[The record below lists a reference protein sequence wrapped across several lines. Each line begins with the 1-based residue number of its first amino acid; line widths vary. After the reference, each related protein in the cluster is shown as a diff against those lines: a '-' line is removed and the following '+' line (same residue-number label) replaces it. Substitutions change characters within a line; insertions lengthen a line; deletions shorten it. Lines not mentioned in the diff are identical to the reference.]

1 MGAYK
6 TLLISRIIYPI
17 KLAHKYFMLSQTNYK
32 ADTSLFQEACHSLP
46 KREMKTTINKPTG
59 DFFYDPWVLKDEYKG
74 TVWETLY
81 NSLPVSK
88 GEARIIILDPGQCY
102 QVHADIDDRYHL
114 NILGDNSYLIDL
126 VRDIMH
132 PLSQDGIW
140 YDMDASFLHTATNFG
155 RKARVQLV
163 VRKLLKKNKLSNPVE
178 VSLATSMENANHA
191 RFLFDNTMSP
201 WFNEANKLGFINNF
215 TQGTVSINFNIE
227 QDKLESFKRIL
238 PKEFKIL

>member
-1 MGAYK
+1 MI
-6 TLLISRIIYPI
+6 TP
-17 KLAHKYFMLSQTNYK
+17 TNYTVDPK
-32 ADTSLFQEACHSLP
+32 LFQEACQYLP
-46 KREMKTTINKPTG
+46 KNVMKTTINEPTG
-59 DFFYDPWVLKDEYKG
+59 DFFYDPWILKEEYKG
-74 TVWETLY
+74 TVWKTLY
-81 NSLPVSK
+81 DSLPAPK

-102 QVHADIDDRYHL
+102 QIHADIDDRYHL

-126 VRDIMH
+126 VRETMH

-163 VRKLLKKNKLSNPVE
+163 VRKLLKQNKLSNPVK
-178 VSLATSMENANHA
+178 VSLTTSMNNVGHA

-215 TQGTVSINFNIE
+215 VQGAVTITFDIE
-227 QDKLESFKRIL
+227 QDKVESLKRIL
-238 PKEFKIL
+238 PKEFTLN

>member
-1 MGAYK
+1 M
-6 TLLISRIIYPI
+6 LIS
-17 KLAHKYFMLSQTNYK
+17 TNYTVDPK
-32 ADTSLFQEACHSLP
+32 LFQEACQSLP
-46 KREMKTTINKPTG
+46 ISGMKTTINQPTG
-59 DFFYDPWVLKDEYKG
+59 NFFYDPWVITDEYKE

-81 NSLPVSK
+81 NSLPVIK
-88 GEARIIILDPGQCY
+88 GEARIIILDPGHCY

-126 VRDIMH
+126 VRDTMH

-163 VRKLLKKNKLSNPVE
+163 IRKLLKRNKLSNPVE
-178 VSLATSMENANHA
+178 VSLATSMENTNHA

-215 TQGTVSINFNIE
+215 TQGNVSITFNIE
-227 QDKLESFKRIL
+227 QDKLESFKCML

>member
-1 MGAYK
+1 
-6 TLLISRIIYPI
+6 
-17 KLAHKYFMLSQTNYK
+17 MLSPTNYTVN
-32 ADTSLFQEACHSLP
+32 TSLFQEACIQLP
-46 KREMKTTINKPTG
+46 TGNMKTTINQPTG
-59 DFFYDPWVLKDEYKG
+59 NFFYDHWILKDEYKG

-81 NSLPVSK
+81 NSLPASK
-88 GEARIIILDPGQCY
+88 GEARIIILDPAHCY
-102 QVHADIDDRYHL
+102 QTHADIDDRYHL

-126 VRDIMH
+126 VRDTMH

-163 VRKLLKKNKLSNPVE
+163 VRKLLKRNKLSNPVE
-178 VSLATSMENANHA
+178 VSLATSMENTNHA

-201 WFNEANKLGFINNF
+201 WFNEANKLGFINSF
-215 TQGTVSINFNIE
+215 AQGNVSITFNIE
-227 QDKLESFKRIL
+227 QDKLESFKRML

>member
-1 MGAYK
+1 
-6 TLLISRIIYPI
+6 
-17 KLAHKYFMLSQTNYK
+17 MLTPTNYTVDPK
-32 ADTSLFQEACHSLP
+32 LYQEACHVLP
-46 KREMKTTINKPTG
+46 NRDMKTTINEPTG
-59 DFFYDPWVLKDEYKG
+59 DFFYDPWVIKDEYKG

-102 QVHADIDDRYHL
+102 QIHADIDDRYHL

-132 PLSQDGIW
+132 PLAQDGIW

-155 RKARVQLV
+155 RRARVQLV
-163 VRKLLKKNKLSNPVE
+163 VRKLLKNNKLKYPIE
-178 VSLATSMENANHA
+178 VSLATSMDNPNHA

-201 WFNEANKLGFINNF
+201 WLNDANKAGFINNF
-215 TQGTVSINFNIE
+215 TQGNVTITFNIE
-227 QDKLESFKRIL
+227 QDKLESFKRML
-238 PKEFKIL
+238 PEEFKIL